1 MRSEVARI
9 LAGERVEESVRLTP
23 GPEGTLQ
30 YSLSIGSSVAGNASV
45 HYTAGSITVLLSEQA
60 VKLWAPDD
68 QVGIYTTIDTGP
80 TTSLELSIEKDFA
93 CLDRDEQ
100 ENQDTF
106 ENPHTKHEC

>member
-45 HYTAGSITVLLSEQA
+45 HYTAGSITVLLS
-60 VKLWAPDD
+60 D